1 MPERVD
7 HTATWNT
14 RLEPFVERRSGRVG
28 ITLGLVA
35 VFWEGK
41 LMALLT
47 TCFAA
52 QSDVPTSGI
61 CLELEPVFSR
71 RH

>member
-14 RLEPFVERRSGRVG
+14 RLEPFVERRTGRVG

-41 LMALLT
+41 LMVLLYDLL
-47 TCFAA
+47 CCPERCANQWDLPRA
-52 QSDVPTSGI
+52 RA
-61 CLELEPVFSR
+61 CL
-71 RH
+71 

>member
-14 RLEPFVERRSGRVG
+14 RLEPFVERRTGRVG

-41 LMALLT
+41 LMALLYDLL
-47 TCFAA
+47 C
-52 QSDVPTSGI
+52 
-61 CLELEPVFSR
+61 CLER
-71 RH
+71 RANQWNLPRAEVCF